1 MIDTRKSEPELYVAD
16 RANARIVGL
25 DLEGEFKRV
34 INSGILSTPCAF
46 ATGGEVLAVAELRA
60 RMSLLDSE
68 DRLIGYL
75 GGNEVVCDRP
85 GWPNALDENGSPV
98 RPSDAELS
106 AGKFNSPHG
115 IAIDG
120 SGNIYVPEWLIGGR
134 FTKLQKIWSEA
145 HVLPIA

>member
-34 INSGILSTPCAF
+34 INSGILSTPCPF
-46 ATGGEVLAVAELRA
+46 ATDGEVLAVAELRA

-75 GGNEVVCDRP
+75 GGRSSLRQ
-85 GWPNALDENGSPV
+85 A
-98 RPSDAELS
+98 RMAER
-106 AGKFNSPHG
+106 AGRKR
-115 IAIDG
+115 IA
-120 SGNIYVPEWLIGGR
+120 STPFGR
-134 FTKLQKIWSEA
+134 
-145 HVLPIA
+145 